1 MVAQQK
7 EDIFDVLSSLESNTL
22 SRKQL
27 SPNELHYLVD
37 VAKDLNVG
45 ETLRIKAA
53 RTLTH
58 ASRNLQNLNNF
69 AGDLLALV
77 RENSRVS
84 PFAVDLLR
92 SVISRS
98 NSRGF
103 VVGLLR
109 SLKSTGLNTSYLLSL
124 NDQLR
129 RKLVELES
137 NTGRYDSP
145 QKSVDPERAAEKAVD
160 AFKKGAERSFG
171 YMKGRSEGKARS
183 PHSLTVKKRF
193 I

>member
-7 EDIFDVLSSLESNTL
+7 ESIFDVLSSLESTAL

-27 SPNELHYLVD
+27 SPNEIHYLID
-37 VAKDLNVG
+37 IAKDLNVE

-69 AGDLLALV
+69 AGDLLTLV

-84 PFAVDLLR
+84 PFAVDLFR
-92 SVISRS
+92 TVIIRS

-103 VVGLLR
+103 VMALSRNV
-109 SLKSTGLNTSYLLSL
+109 KSTGLNTSYLLSL
-124 NDQLR
+124 NDLLK
-129 RKLVELES
+129 RKFEELS
-137 NTGRYDSP
+137 STTGRYTPTSDT
-145 QKSVDPERAAEKAVD
+145 VNPERAAEKAAD
-160 AFKKGAERSFG
+160 AFKKGTEMSFKS
-171 YMKGRSEGKARS
+171 MRGRLEGKARS

>member
-7 EDIFDVLSSLESNTL
+7 ENIFDILSSLESTAL

-27 SPNELHYLVD
+27 SPNEIHYLVD
-37 VAKDLNVG
+37 ITKDLNVE

-92 SVISRS
+92 TVISRS
-98 NSRGF
+98 NSK
-103 VVGLLR
+103 GLIMALSR
-109 SLKSTGLNTSYLLSL
+109 NLKSTGLNTSYLLSL
-124 NDQLR
+124 NGLLK
-129 RKLVELES
+129 RKFEELS
-137 NTGRYDSP
+137 STTGKYIPTSSTVDS
-145 QKSVDPERAAEKAVD
+145 EIAAERAVD
-160 AFKKGAERSFG
+160 AFKKGTEMSFRS
-171 YMKGRSEGKARS
+171 MRGRIEGNARS